1 MRSRGNLVMSDCRLT
16 DLLQRDKILPVV
28 RTIDLLAAL
37 LHARLHTRKIHGQI
51 TPDRVLIKSEYPLK
65 ISILAPDAIGID
77 PEFSAPELI
86 NSQASNSSDI
96 YSIGLITIYLLTGV
110 RPFQLFD
117 ADNQFNWQDYWHQ
130 FSPVSGLNYPK
141 FTALIDRAIAIEPAL
156 RFDSAQSM
164 LTALQDC
171 YPALTPPPPNW
182 HCRQLLTGSPGL
194 FTAIKAIAVNDSIV
208 VTGGEDRSIRL
219 WQLDTGKQIATLT
232 GHQKSIHTL
241 AIHPIRTDLLY
252 SSGRDG
258 MIKLWQ
264 LDRAIE
270 LQSIDTQQSTVNQL
284 AISTDGQLLITAGS
298 DRTIKIWDTDTHTQL
313 NSFRQ
318 HRLAVNGVAF
328 NPISAHAV
336 KFASVSSDRQVM
348 LWAFDRAVPLAILT
362 AHTQA
367 VKALAFSPDGKFLAT
382 GGDDGSILIWHVDLG
397 QLAYTLSGHH
407 WPITMLLF
415 QPDSNILI
423 SSSWDGN
430 LKFWRLDL
438 WHEIDCLTVDRS
450 EVLSLG
456 ISPDGRYLI
465 TGSRHPTAKIWRS
478 HHLI

>member
-1 MRSRGNLVMSDCRLT
+1 MPDFRLT

-37 LHARLHTRKIHGQI
+37 LHARLHPREIHGQI

-86 NSQASNSSDI
+86 ARQVSNRSDI

-117 ADNQFNWQDYWHQ
+117 AEDRCCWQDYWHQ

-141 FTALIDRAIAIEPAL
+141 FMALLDRSITLEPAL
-156 RFDSAQSM
+156 RFGSTRTM
-164 LTALQDC
+164 LTALQEC
-171 YPALTPPPPNW
+171 YPALTPPPPKW
-182 HCRQLLTGSPGL
+182 QCRQLLTGTPGL
-194 FTAIKAIAVNDSIV
+194 FTAINAIAVNDSIV
-208 VTGGEDRSIRL
+208 ATGGEDRSIRL
-219 WQLDTGKQIATLT
+219 WQLDTGKQIAVLI
-232 GHQKSIHTL
+232 GHRKSICTL

-264 LDRAIE
+264 LDRAIK
-270 LQSIDTQQSTVNQL
+270 LCSIDSQQAIVNHL
-284 AISTDGQLLITAGS
+284 AISHDGRLLITAGS
-298 DRTIKIWDTDTHTQL
+298 DRTIKIWDPNTHTQL
-313 NSFRQ
+313 NSLRQ
-318 HRLAVNGVAF
+318 HRLAVNAVAF
-328 NPISAHAV
+328 NPIITHEV
-336 KFASVSSDRQVM
+336 KFASVGRDRQVM
-348 LWAFDRAVPLAILT
+348 LWDLDRSIPLAILT

-382 GGDDGSILIWHVDLG
+382 GGDDGSILIWHVDRG
-397 QLAYTLSGHH
+397 QLVYTLSGHH
-407 WPITMLLF
+407 GPITTLIF
-415 QPDSNILI
+415 QPDTNILI
-423 SSSWDGN
+423 SGSWDGN
-430 LKFWRLDL
+430 LKFWQLDL

-450 EVLSLG
+450 EVLALG
-456 ISPDGRYLI
+456 ISPNGRYLI
-465 TGSRHPTAKIWRS
+465 VGSRHPTAKIWQS
-478 HHLI
+478 HRMI

>member
-1 MRSRGNLVMSDCRLT
+1 MPDCRLT

-28 RTIDLLAAL
+28 HTIDLLAAL
-37 LHARLHTRKIHGQI
+37 LYARLHTREIHGQI
-51 TPDRVLIKSEYPLK
+51 TPDRVLIKSEYPLT
-65 ISILAPDAIGID
+65 IAILAPDPIGID

-86 NSQASNSSDI
+86 DRQVSNSSDI
-96 YSIGLITIYLLTGV
+96 YSIGLITIYLLTGI

-117 ADNQFNWQDYWHQ
+117 AEDRCCWQDYWHQ

-141 FTALIDRAIAIEPAL
+141 FTALLDRSIALEPSL
-156 RFDSAQSM
+156 RFGSARAM

-171 YPALTPPPPNW
+171 YPALTSPPPKW
-182 HCRQLLTGSPGL
+182 QCRQLLTGMPGL
-194 FTAIKAIAVNDSIV
+194 FTAINAIAVNDSIV
-208 VTGGEDRSIRL
+208 ATGGEDRSIRL
-219 WQLDTGKQIATLT
+219 WQLDTGNQIAVLT
-232 GHQKSIHTL
+232 GHQKSIRTL
-241 AIHPIRTDLLY
+241 AIHPVHIDLLY
-252 SSGRDG
+252 SSGQDG

-270 LQSIDTQQSTVNQL
+270 LQSIDSHQATVNHL
-284 AISTDGQLLITAGS
+284 AISPDGRLLITAGS
-298 DRTIKIWDTDTHTQL
+298 DRTLKIWDTDTHTHL
-313 NSFRQ
+313 SNLRP
-318 HRLAVNGVAF
+318 HRLAVNAVAF

-348 LWAFDRAVPLAILT
+348 LWDLDRSIPLAILT

-382 GGDDGSILIWHVDLG
+382 GGDDGSILIWNVDRG

-407 WPITMLLF
+407 WPITTLLF
-415 QPDSNILI
+415 QPGSNIFI
-423 SSSWDGN
+423 SGSWDGN
-430 LKFWRLDL
+430 LKFWQLDL

-450 EVLSLG
+450 EVLALG
-456 ISPDGRYLI
+456 ISPDGRSLI
-465 TGSRHPTAKIWRS
+465 TGSRHPTAKIWQS